1 MADRGYTTKSRAKR
15 IALDY
20 FKRPHPFRRTKL
32 LLSVGLAALAAV
44 AVIVYAIRG
53 DHRLYTSGPVSTA
66 HAMFGT
72 RCDDCHAAVAPTAAG
87 TVAPRAAFFVP
98 VSDLACS
105 LCHEGPSHHS
115 NQTFSPACSSCHF

>member
-20 FKRPHPFRRTKL
+20 FKRPHPFRRAKL
-32 LLSVGLAALAAV
+32 LLSLALVVVAAV
-44 AVIVYAIRG
+44 AIVGYAIRG

-72 RCDDCHAAVAPTAAG
+72 RCDDCHTAVAPTASAG
-87 TVAPRAAFFVP
+87 VPSRAAFFLP
-98 VSDLACS
+98 VSDLTCS
-105 LCHEGPSHHS
+105 LCHEGPSHHT
-115 NQTFSPACSSCHF
+115 NQAFSPACSSCH

>member
-32 LLSVGLAALAAV
+32 LLSAGLAAVAAV
-44 AVIVYAIRG
+44 AVIGYAVRG
-53 DHRLYTSGPVSTA
+53 DYRLYTSGPVSTA
-66 HAMFGT
+66 HSMFGT
-72 RCDDCHAAVAPTAAG
+72 RCEDCHAAVAPTAAG
-87 TVAPRAAFFVP
+87 AAPAPAAFFQP

-105 LCHEGPSHHS
+105 LCHEGPAHKA
-115 NQTFSPACSSCHF
+115 TP